1 MRSWKTLNEG
11 VQQNLVDKIKEWIV
25 KIVTSRLFVLWVV
38 ILVLF
43 AFVLQ
48 HLFTMQIINGANYLK
63 DYTYS
68 IQKTIEIEGTRGNIY
83 DRNGVLLA
91 HNELSYTVTLEDN
104 GTYANNKERVK
115 LLNEEISTLIDM
127 IEKNGDSIVN
137 DLDLYMDPRGELSF
151 NVDGTELAGFRR
163 DIYGRKKVSDLKFNA
178 KLGYDESTA
187 TPEQMYEYLLNKFA
201 VDTEVYDRYRAYQI
215 MVVRYAMYLTSFQ
228 KYIPTSIAED
238 VSDETVA
245 IIREHASDL
254 QGVEVREDTKRV
266 YDYPEYFSH
275 ILGYTGKIS
284 DSEYEDLSAQDDSY
298 SKSDIVGKAGIEQVM
313 ELQLQGKKGAET
325 VYVNNLGK
333 VLQVKDYQDSSA

>member
-1 MRSWKTLNEG
+1 M
-11 VQQNLVDKIKEWIV
+11 VDKIKEWIV

-163 DIYGRKKVSDLKFNA
+163 DIYGRKK
-178 KLGYDESTA
+178 
-187 TPEQMYEYLLNKFA
+187 
-201 VDTEVYDRYRAYQI
+201 
-215 MVVRYAMYLTSFQ
+215 SFRSEIQ
-228 KYIPTSIAED
+228 CK
-238 VSDETVA
+238 
-245 IIREHASDL
+245 IRL
-254 QGVEVREDTKRV
+254 
-266 YDYPEYFSH
+266 
-275 ILGYTGKIS
+275 
-284 DSEYEDLSAQDDSY
+284 
-298 SKSDIVGKAGIEQVM
+298 
-313 ELQLQGKKGAET
+313 
-325 VYVNNLGK
+325 
-333 VLQVKDYQDSSA
+333 